1 MKERFREIC
10 DDFGNNKNQTLLS
23 KAKYNNLSLRVKS
36 LRVFVRYL
44 VRVFG
49 VRFSEFILNLLSKFR
64 SKDSPS
70 YFVYLIHLNLF
81 RIRFLKSLSLN
92 NFQESLTIKKD
103 WAKYVIKNSLSDVS
117 IANANLYLSTMDIRN
132 PQKEYE
138 VTHAKKKFYIY
149 GPGATSDPNEK
160 YSDYT
165 IIYLK
170 PFPKERE
177 GFNDEILFLNSY
189 YFSNVV
195 EGNLR
200 MIDGLRK
207 RYKNVYVSCMTS
219 NLPNEFERVHLNSPG
234 YIASEMALQRILGF
248 LLQKYGK
255 FDCVIDGFNFYL
267 DKNAYKNNNYHK
279 LTRNKEGMIK
289 EKELCLS
296 LAEHDFLFNFLI
308 TKEYMEQVNLIDSH
322 KFRNI
327 IDLDNGVY
335 LEKLFNSRDFTSLK
349 RV

>member
-149 GPGATSDPNEK
+149 
-160 YSDYT
+160 
-165 IIYLK
+165 
-170 PFPKERE
+170 
-177 GFNDEILFLNSY
+177 
-189 YFSNVV
+189 
-195 EGNLR
+195 
-200 MIDGLRK
+200 
-207 RYKNVYVSCMTS
+207 
-219 NLPNEFERVHLNSPG
+219 
-234 YIASEMALQRILGF
+234 
-248 LLQKYGK
+248 
-255 FDCVIDGFNFYL
+255 
-267 DKNAYKNNNYHK
+267 
-279 LTRNKEGMIK
+279 
-289 EKELCLS
+289 
-296 LAEHDFLFNFLI
+296 
-308 TKEYMEQVNLIDSH
+308 
-322 KFRNI
+322 
-327 IDLDNGVY
+327 
-335 LEKLFNSRDFTSLK
+335 
-349 RV
+349 